1 MNQQV
6 RVDPPVPHHHL
17 RGGGHGCPA
26 ARLPQADQLEQR
38 LQGTPS
44 AHPRHAPDRRGAAAS
59 PQAASWVRAAKEAA
73 RAVAP
78 RPRLKPGSHVSSA
91 RAASRGSRRRAVA
104 AHAFVGVERQN
115 VRAGG
120 SLRRLEKARRAGA
133 RGRGAGHVQCS
144 AAQCSA
150 FLTRVSLRFVL
161 AQPKRAGYRNGSG
174 MDMFD
179 FQLEKRDEQL
189 LACDGDWTKFHQK
202 PAAH

>member
-1 MNQQV
+1 MGALQHGFHKLTNWNNDFKV
-6 RVDPPVPHHHL
+6 RPAPIQDTRLIAAAQRHRHRLL
-17 RGGGHGCPA
+17 RGSEQPKKLRERSHRGRGSSLGATSAPLVQHLGAAGVARLRHMRLWVSNVRTSEPA
-26 ARLPQADQLEQR
+26 AAC
-38 LQGTPS
+38 
-44 AHPRHAPDRRGAAAS
+44 
-59 PQAASWVRAAKEAA
+59 
-73 RAVAP
+73 
-78 RPRLKPGSHVSSA
+78 
-91 RAASRGSRRRAVA
+91 
-104 AHAFVGVERQN
+104 
-115 VRAGG
+115 GG
-120 SLRRLEKARRAGA
+120 WRKRGA